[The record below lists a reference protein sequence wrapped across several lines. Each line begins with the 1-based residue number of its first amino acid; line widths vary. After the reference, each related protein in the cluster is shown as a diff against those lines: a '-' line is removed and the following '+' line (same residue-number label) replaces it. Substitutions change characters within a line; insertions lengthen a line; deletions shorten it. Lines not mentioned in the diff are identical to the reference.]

1 MKKILLLGG
10 LLVLR
15 VCFGQNNGT
24 YSAYSQL
31 KPLESGINY
40 SSIYYFSSDIEIKIA
55 AKEISQFRAKEFI
68 INNIIGDTQGKEIKF
83 ETESLASDDTGDLV
97 SIAYNCTERGKKDKA
112 KELLNHIDN
121 VRKSNEK
128 YILKE
133 TNVNNVYIE
142 FEDMKFII
150 YYEIGPKIRI
160 LWNGF
165 EVVWEDTA
173 FMRSKRRLN
182 KWFE

>member
-97 SIAYNCTERGKKDKA
+97 SIAYNCTERGKKG
-112 KELLNHIDN
+112 LLLTRW
-121 VRKSNEK
+121 V
-128 YILKE
+128 
-133 TNVNNVYIE
+133 
-142 FEDMKFII
+142 
-150 YYEIGPKIRI
+150 
-160 LWNGF
+160 
-165 EVVWEDTA
+165 
-173 FMRSKRRLN
+173 
-182 KWFE
+182 